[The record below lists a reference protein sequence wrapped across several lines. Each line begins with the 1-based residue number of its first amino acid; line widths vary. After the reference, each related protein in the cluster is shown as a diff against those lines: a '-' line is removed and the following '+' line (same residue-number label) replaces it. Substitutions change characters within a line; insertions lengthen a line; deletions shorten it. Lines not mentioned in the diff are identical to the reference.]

1 MLKEKE
7 KVQRQRQRQIKREYP
22 KREVLLN
29 FYNNKKEI
37 KGKIDLINL

>member
-7 KVQRQRQRQIKREYP
+7 KVQRQRQRQRKREYP